1 MILKSFKTINEIVF
15 VSSISLKLG
24 YKYLKSN
31 KGGIFS
37 FTTLL
42 AIVGLSIGISS
53 LIVVTSVM
61 NGFEKELEN
70 RILGVIPHS
79 VLVSNAPLDYELL
92 IKKVKDSNEI
102 IDAAPYISFQ
112 GLISSS
118 YNSKGVSVIGI
129 DSDYER
135 NMSIIPEYMILGSLE
150 NLNEK
155 NSIVIGSLLAAN
167 LGVYAGDEIN
177 ITTSDIRTSIIG
189 SYPISV
195 NLKIVGIYELK
206 TEIDQYMTFIS
217 HETAQKLKN
226 LKTNQTISIRL
237 KTKNLFEADRIS
249 ANVITAI
256 NQEDLSI
263 FHGSLHGTLFEA
275 IKFEKLLISL
285 MLFLIVAVASIL
297 VLSTVVMTVKSKE
310 REIGILQ
317 TIGATKRQIILI
329 FFTQGIF
336 VSFIGIFIGL
346 ILGFIC
352 TLNLNNLISLIESIL
367 GRNLLEA
374 YFINYFPY
382 YIDYFQILIICFIS
396 LIISL
401 CASLIPSFRAVK
413 LNPVEILRHE

>member
-1 MILKSFKTINEIVF
+1 M
-15 VSSISLKLG
+15 SSISLKLG

-79 VLVSNAPLDYELL
+79 VLVSNAPINDYELL

-118 YNSKGVSVIGI
+118 YDSKGVSVIGI
-129 DSDYER
+129 NSDYEK

-249 ANVITAI
+249 ANVVTAI
-256 NQEDLSI
+256 NQEDLSYI
-263 FHGSLHGTLFEA
+263 SWKSTHGTLFEA

>member
-1 MILKSFKTINEIVF
+1 M
-15 VSSISLKLG
+15 SSISLKLG

-79 VLVSNAPLDYELL
+79 VLVSNDPINDYELL
-92 IKKVKDSNEI
+92 IKKVNENKEI
-102 IDAAPYISFQ
+102 IDAAPYISIQ

-118 YNSKGVSVIGI
+118 YDSKGVSVIGI
-129 DSDYER
+129 NSDYEK

-226 LKTNQTISIRL
+226 LKRNQTISIRL
-237 KTKNLFEADRIS
+237 KTNNLFEADRIS
-249 ANVITAI
+249 ENVITTI
-256 NQEDLSI
+256 DEEDLSYI
-263 FHGSLHGTLFEA
+263 SWKSSHGTLFEA

>member
-1 MILKSFKTINEIVF
+1 

-79 VLVSNAPLDYELL
+79 VLVSNDPINDYELL
-92 IKKVKDSNEI
+92 IKKVNENKEI
-102 IDAAPYISFQ
+102 IDAAPYISIQ

-118 YNSKGVSVIGI
+118 YDSKGVSVIGI
-129 DSDYER
+129 DSDYEK
-135 NMSIIPEYMILGSLE
+135 NMSIIPDYMILGSLE

-167 LGVYAGDEIN
+167 LGVYVGDEIN
-177 ITTSDIRTSIIG
+177 ITTSDIKTSIIG

-226 LKTNQTISIRL
+226 LKRNQTISIRL
-237 KTKNLFEADRIS
+237 KTNNLFEADRIS
-249 ANVITAI
+249 ENVITTI
-256 NQEDLSI
+256 DEEDLSYI
-263 FHGSLHGTLFEA
+263 SWKSSHGTLFEA

-336 VSFIGIFIGL
+336 VSFIGILIGL

-352 TLNLNNLISLIESIL
+352 TLNLNNLIALIEILL

-382 YIDYFQILIICFIS
+382 YIDYFQIFIICFTS
-396 LIISL
+396 LILSL

>member
-1 MILKSFKTINEIVF
+1 M
-15 VSSISLKLG
+15 SSISLKLG

-79 VLVSNAPLDYELL
+79 VLVSNAPINDYELL

-118 YNSKGVSVIGI
+118 YDSKGVSVIGI

-256 NQEDLSI
+256 NQEDLSYI
-263 FHGSLHGTLFEA
+263 SWKSTHGTLFEA

-382 YIDYFQILIICFIS
+382 YIDYFQIFIICFTS
-396 LIISL
+396 LILSL

>member
-1 MILKSFKTINEIVF
+1 

-79 VLVSNAPLDYELL
+79 VLVSNDPINDYELL
-92 IKKVKDSNEI
+92 IKKVKNNKEI
-102 IDAAPYISFQ
+102 IDAAPYISIQ

-118 YNSKGVSVIGI
+118 YDSKGVSVIGI
-129 DSDYER
+129 DSDYEN
-135 NMSIIPEYMILGSLE
+135 NMSIIPDYMILGSLE

-167 LGVYAGDEIN
+167 LGVYTGDEVN
-177 ITTSDIRTSIIG
+177 ITTSDIKTSIIG

-226 LKTNQTISIRL
+226 LKRNQTISIRL
-237 KTKNLFEADRIS
+237 KTNNLFEADRIS
-249 ANVITAI
+249 ANIITSI
-256 NQEDLSI
+256 DQENLSYI
-263 FHGSLHGTLFEA
+263 SWKSTHGTLFEA

-336 VSFIGIFIGL
+336 VSFIGILIGL

-352 TLNLNNLISLIESIL
+352 TLNLNNLISLIETLL

-382 YIDYFQILIICFIS
+382 YIDYFQIFIICFTS

-401 CASLIPSFRAVK
+401 CASLIPSFRAVR

>member
-1 MILKSFKTINEIVF
+1 M
-15 VSSISLKLG
+15 SSISLKLG

-79 VLVSNAPLDYELL
+79 VLVSNDPINDYELL
-92 IKKVKDSNEI
+92 IKKVNENKEI
-102 IDAAPYISFQ
+102 IDAAPYISIQ

-118 YNSKGVSVIGI
+118 YDSKGVSVIGI
-129 DSDYER
+129 DSDYEK
-135 NMSIIPEYMILGSLE
+135 NMSIIPDYMILGSLE

-167 LGVYAGDEIN
+167 LGVYVGDEIN
-177 ITTSDIRTSIIG
+177 ITTSDIKTSIIG

-226 LKTNQTISIRL
+226 LKRNQTISIRL
-237 KTKNLFEADRIS
+237 KTNNLFEADRIS
-249 ANVITAI
+249 ENVITTI
-256 NQEDLSI
+256 DEEDLSYI
-263 FHGSLHGTLFEA
+263 SWKSSHGTLFEA

-336 VSFIGIFIGL
+336 VSFIGILIGL

-352 TLNLNNLISLIESIL
+352 TLNLNNLISLIEILL

-382 YIDYFQILIICFIS
+382 YIDYFQIFIICFTS
-396 LIISL
+396 LILSL

>member
-1 MILKSFKTINEIVF
+1 M
-15 VSSISLKLG
+15 SSISLKLG

-79 VLVSNAPLDYELL
+79 VLVSNDPINDYELL
-92 IKKVKDSNEI
+92 IKKVNDNKEI
-102 IDAAPYISFQ
+102 IDAAPYISIQ

-118 YNSKGVSVIGI
+118 YDSKGVSVIGI
-129 DSDYER
+129 DSDYEK
-135 NMSIIPEYMILGSLE
+135 NMSIIPDYMIIGSLE

-167 LGVYAGDEIN
+167 LGVYVGDEIN
-177 ITTSDIRTSIIG
+177 ITTSDIKTSIIG

-226 LKTNQTISIRL
+226 LKRNQTISIRL
-237 KTKNLFEADRIS
+237 KTNNLFEADRIS
-249 ANVITAI
+249 ENVITTI
-256 NQEDLSI
+256 DEEDLSYI
-263 FHGSLHGTLFEA
+263 SWKSSHGTLFEA

-352 TLNLNNLISLIESIL
+352 TLNLNNLISLIEILL

-382 YIDYFQILIICFIS
+382 YIDYFQIFIICFTS
-396 LIISL
+396 LILSL

>member
-1 MILKSFKTINEIVF
+1 MT
-15 VSSISLKLG
+15 SISLKLG

-31 KGGIFS
+31 KGGLFS

-79 VLVSNAPLDYELL
+79 VLTSNDPINDYELL
-92 IKKVKDSNEI
+92 IKKAKDNKEI
-102 IDAAPYISFQ
+102 IDAAPYISIQ

-118 YNSKGVSVIGI
+118 YDSKGVSVIGI
-129 DSDYER
+129 DPDYEK
-135 NMSIIPEYMILGSLE
+135 NMSIVPEYMLLGSLE

-155 NSIVIGSLLAAN
+155 NSIVIGSLLAAS

-177 ITTSDIRTSIIG
+177 ITTSDIKTSIIG

-226 LKTNQTISIRL
+226 LKRNQTISIRL

-249 ANVITAI
+249 ADVLTFFD
-256 NQEDLSI
+256 QEDLSYI
-263 FHGSLHGTLFEA
+263 SWKSTHGTLFEA

-317 TIGATKRQIILI
+317 TIGATNRQIILI
-329 FFTQGIF
+329 FFTQGIL
-336 VSFIGIFIGL
+336 VSFIGIIIGL

-352 TLNLNNLISLIESIL
+352 TLNLNNLISFIETLL

-401 CASLIPSFRAVK
+401 CASLIPSFRAVR